1 MPSLGADKASGVRQI
16 LFVQG
21 NFRIVLGAFLE
32 RMSHFSAL
40 VAAFLATGFGAIVGG
55 MTRLSAFEAG
65 NVAIPLLL
73 EFLVA
78 AIPSNLCVFRL
89 AFFVSHFLL
98 WFAIIVASGFSV
110 LGHCEI
116 KQRSEKAREF
126 WLYVRRLL
134 CVMSVC
140 KMDHP
145 FVLNTRSF
153 GSVTEFES
161 VAIEK
166 VISRMS
172 LLAWG
177 QAAKR
182 RPTQR

>member
-32 RMSHFSAL
+32 RMSHFSTL

-78 AIPSNLCVFRL
+78 AIPGNLCVFRL

-98 WFAIIVASGFSV
+98 WFATIVASGFSV

-116 KQRSEKAREF
+116 KQTLGESKGALALCKKIVVCNERMQDASPTHSYSTREV
-126 WLYVRRLL
+126 LALL
-134 CVMSVC
+134 QNL
-140 KMDHP
+140 KQ
-145 FVLNTRSF
+145 
-153 GSVTEFES
+153 
-161 VAIEK
+161 
-166 VISRMS
+166 
-172 LLAWG
+172 W
-177 QAAKR
+177 Q
-182 RPTQR
+182 